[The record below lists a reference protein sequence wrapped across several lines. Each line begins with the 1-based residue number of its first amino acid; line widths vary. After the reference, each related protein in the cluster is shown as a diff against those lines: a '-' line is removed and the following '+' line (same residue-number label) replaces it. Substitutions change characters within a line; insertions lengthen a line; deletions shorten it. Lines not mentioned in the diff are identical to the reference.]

1 MFSCETLICKTETEG
16 IQLTM
21 CDLVKKVDGGKKT
34 ILSDVNCTIESNEF
48 VAIVGGS
55 GAGKSTLLKTLGGYD
70 KFYEGD
76 VFYNGISL
84 KRHYNVL
91 KNIIGYVPQE
101 DIVFENLTLKKM
113 LYYTAKMKMPDNTSM
128 QEIEDRIQE
137 VLRLIELTEH
147 QNTMIKNLSGNGNP
161 YYTKSGFM

>member
-1 MFSCETLICKTETEG
+1 MNL
-16 IQLTM
+16 LRL
-21 CDLVKKVDGGKKT
+21 LVVP
-34 ILSDVNCTIESNEF
+34 
-48 VAIVGGS
+48 
-55 GAGKSTLLKTLGGYD
+55 STLLKTLGGYD

-137 VLRLIELTEH
+137 VLRLIE
-147 QNTMIKNLSGNGNP
+147 
-161 YYTKSGFM
+161 

>member
-1 MFSCETLICKTETEG
+1 M
-16 IQLTM
+16 
-21 CDLVKKVDGGKKT
+21 
-34 ILSDVNCTIESNEF
+34 
-48 VAIVGGS
+48 
-55 GAGKSTLLKTLGGYD
+55 
-70 KFYEGD
+70 
-76 VFYNGISL
+76 
-84 KRHYNVL
+84 
-91 KNIIGYVPQE
+91 PQE

-147 QNTMIKNLSGNGNP
+147 QNTMIKNLSGGQKKRASIAVELLADPGMFFLDEPTSVLTRNGTKTDASLEPSFKNTGKNNRNGNP

>member
-55 GAGKSTLLKTLGGYD
+55 GLPFYWIRQDLTHYFFQY
-70 KFYEGD
+70 KF
-76 VFYNGISL
+76 S
-84 KRHYNVL
+84 H
-91 KNIIGYVPQE
+91 
-101 DIVFENLTLKKM
+101 
-113 LYYTAKMKMPDNTSM
+113 
-128 QEIEDRIQE
+128 
-137 VLRLIELTEH
+137 H
-147 QNTMIKNLSGNGNP
+147 
-161 YYTKSGFM
+161 